1 MEREDAGCLALFLDA
16 LSGVANGNRR
26 SPWRDDNWKSKGKTN
41 AIAAAT
47 AIATAIAT
55 ATTIA
60 IAIAIATATADPLR
74 G

>member
-47 AIATAIAT
+47 ATTIAIAIAIAT

-60 IAIAIATATADPLR
+60 IAIATADPLR